1 MKCEEFRDALKLKNA
16 DFTHK
21 LPGGL
26 EEHFQFCVNCQQFVQ
41 EENFWQRFFTLAPA
55 AVPAKSLWPAV
66 AAKIQDQLARRESF
80 GSLFVL
86 LGRRLAPAFALLLL
100 LITGGVFFWA
110 PEIESQDAKISII
123 SMMEDG
129 SGKLGPLS
137 EEPDAILN
145 SWLETNHK

>member
-1 MKCEEFRDALKLKNA
+1 MKCEEFRDTLKLENS
-16 DFTHK
+16 DLTSK
-21 LPGGL
+21 LPREL
-26 EEHFQFCVNCQQFVQ
+26 EEHFHSCVDCQHFVQ
-41 EENFWQRFFTLAPA
+41 EENFWQKFFTVAPA
-55 AVPAKSLWPAV
+55 AVPARSLWPAV
-66 AAKIQDQLARRESF
+66 AAKIQEHLDRRESF

-100 LITGGVFFWA
+100 LIAGGVFFWA
-110 PEIESQDAKISII
+110 PEIESQDVNISII

-145 SWLETNHK
+145 SWLRTNQR